1 MNVRNRKGV
10 IQHAL
15 QFLSLQ
21 AAVGG
26 LLYGIGKA
34 GLLNNTMFS
43 SLWTFSSV
51 EFLMQMGTSECRR
64 VLFDVVGISRCNWAH
79 LVLAWYIHLSLGTW
93 GCSWVYLDVA
103 G

>member
-51 EFLMQMGTSECRR
+51 EFLM
-64 VLFDVVGISRCNWAH
+64 
-79 LVLAWYIHLSLGTW
+79 
-93 GCSWVYLDVA
+93 
-103 G
+103 